1 MFEQTEWTIE
11 ELGADAEK
19 MNGFVTKDFTDATC
33 NGGKVRKMCEDMVLH
48 NSMESTHMTANKA
61 HIDYSESSY

>member
-1 MFEQTEWTIE
+1 
-11 ELGADAEK
+11 